1 MTATTEY
8 KGQHYELI
16 KSRID
21 PVFIDMK
28 PQHGEAL
35 RKIKPRHEPWMTPQL
50 ARVNKNAWAARN
62 SADKA
67 LTRLKDIHSFAE
79 PLLKARLREKTGID
93 VDTGNT
99 FLMLYREATSP
110 WYVIGTLRGST
121 TRKVSLLEAALNNFS
136 YNETYASNSA
146 FLVKRE
152 HVDDQYDISPLDRL
166 MTVAQFQTL
175 CRELDI
181 GKLYQAHL
189 QEMLLN
195 DEPVA
200 RSYVQS
206 RVVQSHKAT
215 LQAAAHM
222 ALAKKEISR
231 EGFQLIRAL
240 LDGRVALKL
249 GQQSMQ
255 ACELNIMDLKLTS
268 ILILRPEPAQPLHS
282 SRVIVYVPHDPEHPL
297 KEYDSHLAFLKE
309 LTGQLQRNETL
320 PSSSGNY
327 WQFFSQFVDHHERGH
342 FFADLKQRLTHVKWY
357 PHERGDS
364 RPSWRET
371 PISNPNLQYGATA
384 ITGPLWESLYQRQLD
399 KILNDARN
407 IAVPTA
413 DADKSARADWWANV
427 FKIVQDILNVAVMV
441 AAPFVPVVGLAMLG
455 YTAWQLTNEVIEG
468 VVDLTLA
475 HWEEAAEH
483 VVGVVND
490 VLQLAAFASG
500 ALIAKPLLLKLS
512 PLIENM
518 KAVRSFDGRTRL
530 WHPDLKPYEQSQLT
544 LPVGSRPD
552 ALGLHQH
559 AGKSVLPLEGRHY
572 AVRLDRNSGH
582 YRVEH
587 PSRPQAYSPRLQH
600 NGRGAWTHEAE
611 TPHEW
616 EGTRLM
622 RRMGHPV
629 DGLSDAELERIRRIS
644 GTPFDSL
651 RRMHVENTPPPP
663 LLDDT
668 LTRFKTWQEAK
679 NVGELIRTGQPL
691 YPESHWFDRIV
702 PDMPGWPADKALKVW
717 QNNDLTGA
725 YRQYGNPQ
733 ASDGQ
738 TLSIGIADVMAN
750 KLPERLVDFLDD
762 VDMQSLLGGNYP
774 KAERVQVLRNQ
785 LAELAVTRR
794 MEIFDYQY
802 NFKNRTPDTGAQLIQ
817 RHFPRL
823 PARLAESVAGEA
835 TAAEHS
841 IMTDQQR
848 LPLRLKSQA
857 REIEFEVLA
866 TRANEGVHDPALL
879 IPDTER
885 LALNA
890 LKIHTDTYQDWR
902 IEVREG
908 TDDGQ
913 LRCSAGPNA
922 ATTVRR
928 LIRDEHG
935 RYEVHDAAHN
945 RLHEAAG
952 FYDAVLSALPSAKR
966 TALGY
971 RIGEGRM
978 FRQWVMLMSETPAE
992 RRTLLA
998 RPSVHPFVPLETEL
1012 LLRGPRLSKGPLT
1025 VEEKVGN
1032 LYPHFSE
1039 TEVTAFTRSLHGTG
1053 DAHWKVERLEREL
1066 KALKE
1071 ILKSWEHKL
1080 RAESAPVDYESMG
1093 VPQTYWAYQ
1102 HKGGR
1107 FIADRLLECF
1117 ERRSE
1122 VFQER
1127 STSLESGYA
1136 LDLSKEMLPHD
1147 LQDWWRQLPEGLKPW
1162 LDQVTTLNL
1171 DGQGFSS
1178 ASNGLLKDFPQL
1190 RQLSARR
1197 CGLKTLPA
1205 SIGQM
1210 QRLETLRLNDNQLQL
1225 TPANAQQLN
1234 TLTRLEVLRLD
1245 NNPVS
1250 MPLSVG
1256 RMPRLRILSLINTQ
1270 IDAWPLGLF
1279 DVSRSR
1285 GFFLDLGNNPLRY
1298 IPEVAPG
1305 SNEARLIA
1313 RTRVHLDQLTRRA
1326 RSTYEQYRRS
1336 VGMRPSQSYATIAED
1351 LLEQWPVSVDT
1362 ELADETPGIGALR
1375 PEAWHELASEPG
1387 SDGFFRV
1394 LQDLTRSADYQQGG
1408 EALDQLTDRVWRM
1421 VDAMD
1426 IDTRLREE
1434 LFLMSTDPEGCEDAG
1449 AQLFNSM
1456 GIRVLESEAR
1466 TFSSSPEE
1474 LERRLVTLAKG
1485 AARLKQVNEIAR
1497 ADIAAR
1503 EGEPDEVEVHLAYE
1517 TGLARR
1523 LELPWQSEA
1532 MKFRQVAGV
1541 SDETIDAAYDSIVDD
1556 EAGDGLIDQMLDQP
1570 FWDQYLR
1577 ETWPGE
1583 IEANTR
1589 AHQEKADLLIDLR
1602 AAQATWVE
1610 SADRSPPLRRA
1621 LAELARKLSIP
1632 DAAVFTPEKM
1642 SQKTYDELLEGIGRQ
1657 EKALKRR
1664 LTREAMARA
1673 RI

>member
-35 RKIKPRHEPWMTPQL
+35 RKIKLRRESWMTPPL

-67 LTRLKDIHSFAE
+67 LNRLKDIHSFAK
-79 PLLKARLREKTGID
+79 PLLKTRLRERTGID
-93 VDTGNT
+93 VDIEHT
-99 FLMLYREATSP
+99 FLMLYREARSP
-110 WYVIGTLRGST
+110 WYVIETLSGST

-136 YNETYASNSA
+136 HNETYASNSA

-152 HVDDQYDISPLDRL
+152 HVNDQYDISPLDRL

-181 GKLYQAHL
+181 GRLYQAHL
-189 QEMLLN
+189 QDMLLN

-200 RSYVQS
+200 RSYMQS
-206 RVVQSHKAT
+206 LIVQSHKAT

-222 ALAKKEISR
+222 ALARKEISR

-249 GQQSMQ
+249 GQQPMH
-255 ACELNIMDLKLTS
+255 ACELNIMDLKLTG
-268 ILILRPEPAQPLHS
+268 ILILRPDPAQPLHS

-309 LTGQLQRNETL
+309 LSAQLQRNETL
-320 PSSSGNY
+320 ASTGGNY

-342 FFADLKQRLTHVKWY
+342 FFADLKQRLTHVNWY

-384 ITGPLWESLYQRQLD
+384 ITGALWESLYQRQLD

-413 DADKSARADWWANV
+413 DADKNARADWWANI
-427 FKIVQDILNVAVMV
+427 FKIAQDILNVAVMV

-468 VVDLTLA
+468 VVDLTLG

-490 VLQLAAFASG
+490 VLQLAAFAIG
-500 ALIAKPLLLKLS
+500 GVIAKPLLLKLS

-518 KAVRSFDGRTRL
+518 KAVRSFDGSTRL
-530 WHPDLKPYEQSQLT
+530 WHPDLKPYEQSRLT
-544 LPVGSRPD
+544 LPGGSKPD

-559 AGKSVLPLEGRHY
+559 AGKTVLPLEGKHY
-572 AVRLDRNSGH
+572 AVRFDRHSGH

-587 PSRPQAYSPRLQH
+587 PSRPQAYPPRLQH

-611 TPHEW
+611 SPHEW
-616 EGTRLM
+616 EGARLM
-622 RRMGHPV
+622 RRIGHSV
-629 DGLSDAELERIRRIS
+629 DGLSDAELEQIRHIS

-668 LTRFKTWQEAK
+668 LTRFKTWQEAR
-679 NVGELIRTGQPL
+679 NIGELIRTGQPL

-725 YRQYGNPQ
+725 YRLYGNPR
-733 ASDGQ
+733 ASEGH
-738 TLSIGIADVMAN
+738 TLSIGIADVMDN
-750 KLPERLVDFLDD
+750 KLPERLVDFLGDA
-762 VDMQSLLGGNYP
+762 DMQSLLGGNYP
-774 KAERVQVLRNQ
+774 KARRAQILRIR
-785 LAELAVTRR
+785 LADIVRTREG
-794 MEIFDYQY
+794 EIFDYHY
-802 NFKNRTPDTGAQLIQ
+802 RFKNRTVDTLAQIVQ
-817 RHFPRL
+817 RRFPRL
-823 PARLAESVAGEA
+823 SARLAESVASEA

-848 LPLRLKSQA
+848 IPLRLKSQA

-866 TRANEGVHDPALL
+866 TRANEVMHDPALL
-879 IPDTER
+879 TPDNER

-890 LKIHTDTYQDWR
+890 LKIYTNVFENLR
-902 IEVREG
+902 IEVRDG
-908 TDDGQ
+908 SDDGP
-913 LRCSAGPNA
+913 LRCSAGREDA
-922 ATTVRR
+922 ATVHR
-928 LIRDEHG
+928 LIRNEHG
-935 RYEVHDAAHN
+935 RYEVHDRADN
-945 RLHEAAG
+945 RLQDASD
-952 FYDAVLSALPSAKR
+952 FYEAVLSAIPETRR

-971 RIGEGRM
+971 RTGQGRM
-978 FRQWVMLMSETPAE
+978 LKRWVMELTEAPAE
-992 RRTLLA
+992 RRIVLA
-998 RPSVHPFVPLETEL
+998 RPPIRPFVPLETEL
-1012 LLRGPRLSKGPLT
+1012 LLRGPRLSKAPLT
-1025 VEEKVGN
+1025 VEEKVRN

-1039 TEVTAFTRSLHGTG
+1039 TEVATFTRSLHGTG
-1053 DAHWKVERLEREL
+1053 DAHWKVERLEHEL
-1066 KALKE
+1066 KKLKK
-1071 ILKSWEHKL
+1071 ILESWEHKF
-1080 RAESAPVDYESMG
+1080 RAEGAPVDFESMG
-1093 VPQTYWAYQ
+1093 VPQTYWEYRR
-1102 HKGGR
+1102 KGGR

-1147 LQDWWRQLPEGLKPW
+1147 LQHWWGQLPDDLKPW
-1162 LDQVTTLNL
+1162 LDQITTLNL

-1178 ASNGLLKDFPQL
+1178 ASNGLLKHFPQL
-1190 RQLSARR
+1190 RQLSARH
-1197 CGLKTLPA
+1197 CGLKTLPVG
-1205 SIGQM
+1205 IGQM
-1210 QRLETLRLNDNQLQL
+1210 QRLETLRLSDNQLQL
-1225 TPANAQQLN
+1225 TPTNTQHLN
-1234 TLTRLEVLRLD
+1234 TLTRLETLRLD
-1245 NNPVS
+1245 NNPIS
-1250 MPLSVG
+1250 IPLSVG

-1279 DVSRSR
+1279 DVPRPR

-1298 IPEVAPG
+1298 IPEVRPG
-1305 SNEARLIA
+1305 SDEARLIA
-1313 RTRVHLDQLTRRA
+1313 RTRVHLDQLNRRA
-1326 RSTYEQYRRS
+1326 RTTYEQYRKS
-1336 VGMRPSQSYATIAED
+1336 VGMRPSQSYATVAED

-1387 SDGFFRV
+1387 SDGFFQV
-1394 LQDLTRSADYQQGG
+1394 LQDLTRSADYEQGG

-1421 VDAMD
+1421 IDAMD

-1485 AARLKQVNEIAR
+1485 AARLRQVNEIAR

-1503 EGEPDEVEVHLAYE
+1503 QGEPDEVEVHLAYE

-1532 MKFRQVAGV
+1532 MKFRRVAGV
-1541 SDETIDAAYDSIVDD
+1541 SDETIDAAYDRIIDD
-1556 EAGDGLIDQMLDQP
+1556 EAGDGLVAQMLDQP
-1570 FWDQYLR
+1570 FWDRYLR
-1577 ETWPGE
+1577 ETWTGE
-1583 IEANTR
+1583 LAANTR
-1589 AHQEKADLLIDLR
+1589 RFQEKADLLIDLQ
-1602 AAQATWVE
+1602 AAQERWVE
-1610 SADRSPPLRRA
+1610 SADRSPPLRQA
-1621 LAELARKLSIP
+1621 LAELARRLSIP
-1632 DAAVFTPEKM
+1632 DAVVFTPEKM
-1642 SQKTYDELLEGIGRQ
+1642 SQQTFDRLLEDLGKQ
-1657 EKALKRR
+1657 EKALNRR
-1664 LTREAMARA
+1664 LTREAMTRA
-1673 RI
+1673 GI

>member
-28 PQHGEAL
+28 PQHGDAL
-35 RKIKPRHEPWMTPQL
+35 RKIKPRRESWMVPQL
-50 ARVNKNAWAARN
+50 AGVNRSAWAARN
-62 SADKA
+62 AADRA
-67 LTRLKDIHSFAE
+67 LARLKDIHSFAE

-93 VDTGNT
+93 VDIRNT
-99 FLMLYREATSP
+99 FLMLYREARSP
-110 WYVIGTLRGST
+110 WYVIETLSGSS

-136 YNETYASNSA
+136 YNEIYASNSA

-152 HVDDQYDISPLDRL
+152 HVNDQYDISPLDRL

-215 LQAAAHM
+215 LQAASHM
-222 ALAKKEISR
+222 ALARKEISR

-249 GQQSMQ
+249 GRQPMQ
-255 ACELNIMDLKLTS
+255 VCELNIMDLKLTG
-268 ILILRPEPAQPLHS
+268 ILILRPDPAQPLHS

-297 KEYDSHLAFLKE
+297 KEFDSHLAFLKE
-309 LTGQLQRNETL
+309 LTRQLQRNETL
-320 PSSSGNY
+320 DSTGGSY

-342 FFADLKQRLTHVKWY
+342 FFADLKQRLTSVKWY
-357 PHERGDS
+357 PQERGDS

-371 PISNPNLQYGATA
+371 PVSNPNLQYGATV

-413 DADKSARADWWANV
+413 DADKSARADWWANL
-427 FKIVQDILNVAVMV
+427 FKIVQDILNVTVMV

-468 VVDLTLA
+468 VVDLTLG
-475 HWEEAAEH
+475 HWEEATEH

-500 ALIAKPLLLKLS
+500 ALIARPLLLKLS

-518 KAVRSFDGRTRL
+518 KAVRSFDGSTRL
-530 WHPDLKPYEQSQLT
+530 WHPDLEPYEQSQLT
-544 LPVGSRPD
+544 LPGGSKPD

-559 AGKSVLPLEGRHY
+559 AGKTVLPLEGKHY
-572 AVRLDRNSGH
+572 AVRLDRSSGH

-587 PSRPQAYSPRLQH
+587 PSRPQAYSPRLRH

-611 TPHEW
+611 APHEW
-616 EGTRLM
+616 EGARLM
-622 RRMGHPV
+622 RRMGHSV

-644 GTPFDSL
+644 DTPVDSL
-651 RRMHVENTPPPP
+651 RRMHVENSPPPP

-668 LTRFKTWQEAK
+668 LTRFKTWQETK

-702 PDMPGWPADKALKVW
+702 PDMPGWPADKALKIW

-725 YRQYGNPQ
+725 YRQYGNPR

-738 TLSIGIADVMAN
+738 TLSIGIADVMDN
-750 KLPERLVDFLDD
+750 KLPERLVDFLGDA
-762 VDMQSLLGGNYP
+762 DMQSLLDGNYP
-774 KAERVQVLRNQ
+774 KGRRAQILRNH
-785 LAELAVTRR
+785 LADIVRTR
-794 MEIFDYQY
+794 ESDIFDYHY
-802 NFKNRTPDTGAQLIQ
+802 RFKNRTVDTLAQLIQ
-817 RHFPRL
+817 RRFPHL
-823 PARLAESVAGEA
+823 SARLAESVASEA

-841 IMTDQQR
+841 LMTDQQR
-848 LPLRLKSQA
+848 IPLRLKSQA

-866 TRANEGVHDPALL
+866 TRANEGVMDPALFT
-879 IPDTER
+879 PDTER
-885 LALNA
+885 LTLNA
-890 LKIHTDTYQDWR
+890 LKVYTNVFENLR

-908 TDDGQ
+908 TDDGR
-913 LRCSAGPNA
+913 LRCSAGREDA
-922 ATTVRR
+922 ATVHR
-928 LIRDEHG
+928 LIRNEHG
-935 RYEVHDAAHN
+935 RYEVHDSADN
-945 RLHEAAG
+945 RLQDG
-952 FYDAVLSALPSAKR
+952 SDFYEAVLSAIPEARR

-971 RIGEGRM
+971 RTGQGRM
-978 FRQWVMLMSETPAE
+978 LRQWVMALTETPAE
-992 RRTLLA
+992 RRIVLA
-998 RPSVHPFVPLETEL
+998 RPPIRPFVPLETEL
-1012 LLRGPRLSKGPLT
+1012 LLRGPRLSKAPLT
-1025 VEEKVGN
+1025 LEEKVRN

-1039 TEVTAFTRSLHGTG
+1039 TEVTAFTRSLHSTG
-1053 DAHWKVERLEREL
+1053 DAHWKIARLESEL
-1066 KALKE
+1066 KTLKE
-1071 ILKSWEHKL
+1071 KLETWRQSYLSSWDADNPDANL
-1080 RAESAPVDYESMG
+1080 PRAYHD
-1093 VPQTYWAYQ
+1093 YQ

-1117 ERRSE
+1117 ERKSE

-1127 STSLESGYA
+1127 SISLESGYA

-1147 LQDWWRQLPEGLKPW
+1147 LQHWWGQLPDGLKPW
-1162 LDQVTTLNL
+1162 LDQITTLNL

-1178 ASNGLLKDFPQL
+1178 TSNGLLKDFLQL
-1190 RQLSARR
+1190 RQLSARH

-1205 SIGQM
+1205 GISQM
-1210 QRLETLRLNDNQLQL
+1210 QRLETLRLSNNQLQL

-1234 TLTRLEVLRLD
+1234 MLTRLEILRLD

-1256 RMPRLRILSLINTQ
+1256 RMPRLRVLSLINTQ

-1279 DVSRSR
+1279 DVPRPR
-1285 GFFLDLGNNPLRY
+1285 GFFLDLGKNSLRY
-1298 IPEVAPG
+1298 IPEVRPG
-1305 SNEARLIA
+1305 SDEARLIA

-1326 RSTYEQYRRS
+1326 RTTYEQYRRS

-1387 SDGFFRV
+1387 SDGFFQV
-1394 LQDLTRSADYQQGG
+1394 LQDLTRSADYEQGG

-1421 VDAMD
+1421 IDAMD

-1466 TFSSSPEE
+1466 IFSRSPEE

-1485 AARLKQVNEIAR
+1485 AARLRQVNEIAR
-1497 ADIAAR
+1497 ADIATR
-1503 EGEPDEVEVHLAYE
+1503 QGEPDEVEVHLAYE

-1541 SDETIDAAYDSIVDD
+1541 SEATIDAAGDRILDR
-1556 EAGDGLIDQMLDQP
+1556 EAGDGLIEQMLDQP
-1570 FWDQYLR
+1570 FWDRYLR

-1589 AHQEKADLLIDLR
+1589 AHQQKIDLLIDLQ
-1602 AAQATWVE
+1602 AAQALWVE
-1610 SADRSPPLRRA
+1610 GNGRSTGLRQTIAD
-1621 LAELARKLSIP
+1621 LAQQLSIP
-1632 DAAVFTPEKM
+1632 EELLFTTEKM
-1642 SQKTYDELLEGIGRQ
+1642 NQKTFDAWLESIGRQ
-1657 EKALKRR
+1657 EKALKQR
-1664 LTREAMARA
+1664 LTREAMAR
-1673 RI
+1673 IGI

>member
-21 PVFIDMK
+21 PVFTAMK
-28 PQHGEAL
+28 PHHGEAL
-35 RKIKPRHEPWMTPQL
+35 KKIKPHRESWMTPQL

-62 SADKA
+62 GADKA
-67 LTRLKDIHSFAE
+67 LDRLKDIHSFAA
-79 PLLKARLREKTGID
+79 PLLKARLRERTGID
-93 VDTGNT
+93 VDIENT
-99 FLMLYREATSP
+99 FLMLYRDARSP
-110 WYVIGTLRGST
+110 WYVIKIFSGST

-136 YNETYASNSA
+136 CDETYASNCA

-152 HVDDQYDISPLDRL
+152 HVSEQYDISPLDRM
-166 MTVAQFQTL
+166 MTIAQFQTL

-181 GKLYQAHL
+181 GRLYQAHL
-189 QEMLLN
+189 QEMLLS

-206 RVVQSHKAT
+206 QVVQSHKAT

-222 ALAKKEISR
+222 ALAKEEISR

-240 LDGRVALKL
+240 LDGRMALKL
-249 GQQSMQ
+249 GQQTMQ
-255 ACELNIMDLKLTS
+255 ACELNIMDLKMTG
-268 ILILRPEPAQPLHS
+268 ILILRPDPAQPQHS

-309 LTGQLQRNETL
+309 LSRQLQRNETL
-320 PSSSGNY
+320 ASTGGNY

-371 PISNPNLQYGATA
+371 PTSNPNLQYGATA
-384 ITGPLWESLYQRQLD
+384 ITGALWESLYQRQLD

-427 FKIVQDILNVAVMV
+427 FKVAQDILNVAVMV

-483 VVGVVND
+483 VVGVVNN
-490 VLQLAAFASG
+490 VLQLAAFATG
-500 ALIAKPLLLKLS
+500 GVIAKPLLLKLS

-518 KAVRSFDGRTRL
+518 KAVRSFDGGTRL
-530 WHPDLKPYEQSQLT
+530 WHPDLKPYEQSQLR
-544 LPVGSRPD
+544 LPGGSKPD

-559 AGKSVLPLEGRHY
+559 AGKTVLPLEGRHY
-572 AVRLDRNSGH
+572 AVRFDRNSGD

-587 PSRPQAYSPRLQH
+587 PSRSQAYSPRLQH

-611 TPHEW
+611 SPHEW
-616 EGTRLM
+616 EGPRLM
-622 RRMGHPV
+622 RRIGHSV
-629 DGLSDAELERIRRIS
+629 DGLSDTELERIRQIS
-644 GTPFDSL
+644 GTPVDSL

-668 LTRFKTWQEAK
+668 LTRFKTRQETQ
-679 NVGELIRTGQPL
+679 NFGELIRTGQPL
-691 YPESHWFDRIV
+691 PPESHWFDRAV

-725 YRQYGNPQ
+725 HRQYGNPR
-733 ASDGQ
+733 ASDAQ
-738 TLSIGIADVMAN
+738 TLSIGVADVMDN
-750 KLPERLVDFLDD
+750 KLPERLVDFFDD
-762 VDMQSLLGGNYP
+762 ADMRSLLGGDYP
-774 KAERVQVLRNQ
+774 KARRAQILRNR
-785 LAELAVTRR
+785 LADIVRTREP
-794 MEIFDYQY
+794 EIFDYHY
-802 NFKNRTPDTGAQLIQ
+802 RFKNRTVDTLAQIVQ
-817 RHFPRL
+817 RRFPRL
-823 PARLAESVAGEA
+823 SARLAESVASEA

-841 IMTDQQR
+841 IMTEKQR
-848 LPLRLKSQA
+848 IPLRLKSQA

-866 TRANEGVHDPALL
+866 TRANEGLQDPALFT
-879 IPDTER
+879 PDTAR
-885 LALNA
+885 LALNT
-890 LKIHTDTYQDWR
+890 LRVYTDVFGNLR

-908 TDDGQ
+908 THDGP
-913 LRCSAGPNA
+913 LRCSAGPEDA
-922 ATTVRR
+922 ATVHR
-928 LIRDEHG
+928 LIRNEHG
-935 RYEVHDAAHN
+935 RYEVHDHADN
-945 RLHEAAG
+945 RLLGASDFYEAL
-952 FYDAVLSALPSAKR
+952 LSAIPEAR
-966 TALGY
+966 RRALGY
-971 RIGEGRM
+971 RTGQGRM
-978 FRQWVMLMSETPAE
+978 LRQWVMALTETPAE
-992 RRTLLA
+992 RRIVLA
-998 RPSVHPFVPLETEL
+998 RPPIRPFVPLETEL
-1012 LLRGPRLSKGPLT
+1012 LLRGPSQSKAPLT
-1025 VEEKVGN
+1025 VEEKVRN

-1039 TEVTAFTRSLHGTG
+1039 TEVTAFTRSLHSTG
-1053 DAHWKVERLEREL
+1053 DAHWKIARLEGEL
-1066 KALKE
+1066 KTLKE
-1071 ILKSWEHKL
+1071 KLETWRQSFLSSWDADGPDANL
-1080 RAESAPVDYESMG
+1080 PRAYHD
-1093 VPQTYWAYQ
+1093 YQ
-1102 HKGGR
+1102 HRGGR

-1136 LDLSKEMLPHD
+1136 LDLSKEMLPHN
-1147 LQDWWRQLPEGLKPW
+1147 LQHWWDQLPDGLKPW
-1162 LDQVTTLNL
+1162 LDQITTLNL

-1178 ASNGLLKDFPQL
+1178 AANGLLKDFPQL
-1190 RQLSARR
+1190 RQLSARY
-1197 CGLKTLPA
+1197 CDLKTLPA

-1210 QRLETLRLNDNQLQL
+1210 QRLETLRLSNNQLQL
-1225 TPANAQQLN
+1225 TPTNAQQLN
-1234 TLTRLEVLRLD
+1234 SLARLEILRLD

-1279 DVSRSR
+1279 DVPRPR

-1298 IPEVAPG
+1298 IPEVQPG
-1305 SNEARLIA
+1305 SDEAYLIA
-1313 RTRVHLDQLTRRA
+1313 RTRVHLEQLARRA

-1336 VGMRPSQSYATIAED
+1336 VGLRPSQSYATVAED
-1351 LLEQWPVSVDT
+1351 LLEQWPLSVDT
-1362 ELADETPGIGALR
+1362 NLADETPGIGAFR

-1387 SDGFFRV
+1387 SDGFFQV
-1394 LQDLTRSADYQQGG
+1394 LQGLTRSADYEQGG
-1408 EALDQLTDRVWRM
+1408 EARDQLTDRVWRM
-1421 VDAMD
+1421 IDAMD

-1474 LERRLVTLAKG
+1474 LERRLVILAKG
-1485 AARLKQVNEIAR
+1485 AARLRQVNEIAR

-1503 EGEPDEVEVHLAYE
+1503 QGNPDEVEVHLAYE

-1532 MKFRQVAGV
+1532 MRFRMVAGV
-1541 SDETIDAAYDSIVDD
+1541 SDETIDAAYNRIIDE
-1556 EAGDGLIDQMLDQP
+1556 EAGDRLVKQMLDQP
-1570 FWDQYLR
+1570 FWDRYLR
-1577 ETWPGE
+1577 ETWSGE
-1583 IEANTR
+1583 LAANTR
-1589 AHQEKADLLIDLR
+1589 LFQDKANLLIDLQ
-1602 AAQATWVE
+1602 AAQESWVE
-1610 SADRSPPLRRA
+1610 SADRSPSLRQT
-1621 LAELARKLSIP
+1621 LAELARRLSIP
-1632 DAAVFTPEKM
+1632 DAVVFTPEKM
-1642 SQKTYDELLEGIGRQ
+1642 SQKTFDELLENLGKQ
-1657 EKALKRR
+1657 EKALNIR
-1664 LTREAMARA
+1664 LTREAMSRA
-1673 RI
+1673 GI

>member
-1 MTATTEY
+1 
-8 KGQHYELI
+8 
-16 KSRID
+16 
-21 PVFIDMK
+21 MK

-35 RKIKPRHEPWMTPQL
+35 RKIKPRREPWMTPQL

-67 LTRLKDIHSFAE
+67 LNRLKDIHSFAA

-93 VDTGNT
+93 VDIEHT
-99 FLMLYREATSP
+99 FLMLYCEARSP
-110 WYVIGTLRGST
+110 WYVIETLSGST

-136 YNETYASNSA
+136 YNETYAPNSA
-146 FLVKRE
+146 FLVRRE
-152 HVDDQYDISPLDRL
+152 HVSDQYDISPLDRL

-181 GKLYQAHL
+181 GRLYQAHL
-189 QEMLLN
+189 QDMLLN
-195 DEPVA
+195 NEPVA

-206 RVVQSHKAT
+206 LIVQSHKAT

-222 ALAKKEISR
+222 ALARKEISR
-231 EGFQLIRAL
+231 EGFQLIRVL

-249 GQQSMQ
+249 GQQPMQ
-255 ACELNIMDLKLTS
+255 ACELNIMDLKLTG
-268 ILILRPEPAQPLHS
+268 ILILRPDPAQPLHS
-282 SRVIVYVPHDPEHPL
+282 TRVVVYVPHDPEHPL
-297 KEYDSHLAFLKE
+297 KEYASHLAFLEE
-309 LTGQLQRNETL
+309 LTRQLQRNEILRSTG
-320 PSSSGNY
+320 GNY

-342 FFADLKQRLTHVKWY
+342 FFADLKQRLLQVKWFEHKY
-357 PHERGDS
+357 GDP

-384 ITGPLWESLYQRQLD
+384 FTGPVWESLYQRQLD

-427 FKIVQDILNVAVMV
+427 FKVAQDILNVAVMV

-490 VLQLAAFASG
+490 VLQLATFAIG
-500 ALIAKPLLLKLS
+500 DVIARPLLLKLS

-518 KAVRSFDGRTRL
+518 KTVRSFDGSTRL

-544 LPVGSRPD
+544 LPDGSRPD

-559 AGKSVLPLEGRHY
+559 AGKTVLPLEGKHY
-572 AVRLDRNSGH
+572 AVRFDRHSGH

-587 PSRPQAYSPRLQH
+587 PSRPQAYSPRLRH

-611 TPHEW
+611 SPHEW
-616 EGTRLM
+616 EGPRLM
-622 RRMGHPV
+622 RRMGHSV

-644 GTPFDSL
+644 DTPLDSL
-651 RRMHVENTPPPP
+651 RRMHVENSPPPP

-668 LTRFKTWQEAK
+668 LTRFKTWQETK

-725 YRQYGNPQ
+725 YRQYGNPG
-733 ASDGQ
+733 ASSTQ
-738 TLSIGIADVMAN
+738 ILSIGIAEVMDN
-750 KLPERLVDFLDD
+750 KLPERLVDFLGDA
-762 VDMQSLLGGNYP
+762 DMQSLLGGNYP
-774 KAERVQVLRNQ
+774 KARRAQILRNR
-785 LAELAVTRR
+785 LADIVQTRES
-794 MEIFDYQY
+794 EIFDYHY
-802 NFKNRTPDTGAQLIQ
+802 RFKNRTVDTLAQLIQ
-817 RHFPRL
+817 RRFPHL
-823 PARLAESVAGEA
+823 SARLADSVASEA

-841 IMTDQQR
+841 IMTEQQR
-848 LPLRLKSQA
+848 IPLRLKSQA

-866 TRANEGVHDPALL
+866 TRANEGMQDPALL
-879 IPDTER
+879 TPDTER
-885 LALNA
+885 LALNT
-890 LKIHTDTYQDWR
+890 LKIYTNVFENLR

-908 TDDGQ
+908 THEGQ
-913 LRCSAGPNA
+913 LRCSAGREDA
-922 ATTVRR
+922 ATVHR
-928 LIRDEHG
+928 LIRNEHG
-935 RYEVHDAAHN
+935 RYEVHDNADN
-945 RLHEAAG
+945 RVQDASD
-952 FYDAVLSALPSAKR
+952 FYEAVLSAIPEARR

-971 RIGEGRM
+971 RTGQGRM
-978 FRQWVMLMSETPAE
+978 LRQWVMALTETPAE
-992 RRTLLA
+992 RRIVLA
-998 RPSVHPFVPLETEL
+998 HPPIRPFVPLETEL
-1012 LLRGPRLSKGPLT
+1012 LLRGPRLFKAPLT
-1025 VEEKVGN
+1025 VEEKVRN

-1039 TEVTAFTRSLHGTG
+1039 TEVATFTRSLHSTG
-1053 DAHWKVERLEREL
+1053 DAHWKIARLEGEL
-1066 KALKE
+1066 KTLKE
-1071 ILKSWEHKL
+1071 KLETWRQSFLSSWDADSPDANL
-1080 RAESAPVDYESMG
+1080 PRAYHD
-1093 VPQTYWAYQ
+1093 YQ

-1107 FIADRLLECF
+1107 FIADRLLDCF

-1147 LQDWWRQLPEGLKPW
+1147 LQHWWGQLPDGLKPW

-1178 ASNGLLKDFPQL
+1178 AANGLLKDFPQL
-1190 RQLSARR
+1190 RQLSARH

-1205 SIGQM
+1205 SISQM
-1210 QRLETLRLNDNQLQL
+1210 QRLETLRLSNNQLQL
-1225 TPANAQQLN
+1225 TPTNAQQLN
-1234 TLTRLEVLRLD
+1234 MLTRLEILRLD

-1279 DVSRSR
+1279 DVPRPR

-1298 IPEVAPG
+1298 IPEVTPG
-1305 SNEARLIA
+1305 SNEAWLVA
-1313 RTRVHLDQLTRRA
+1313 RTRVHLDRLARRA
-1326 RSTYEQYRRS
+1326 RATYEQYRRS
-1336 VGMRPSQSYATIAED
+1336 VGLRPSQSYATIAED

-1362 ELADETPGIGALR
+1362 ELADETPGIGTLR

-1387 SDGFFRV
+1387 SDGFFKV
-1394 LQDLTRSADYQQGG
+1394 LQDLTYSADYQQGG
-1408 EALDQLTDRVWRM
+1408 TALDQLTDRVWRM
-1421 VDAMD
+1421 IDAMD

-1456 GIRVLESEAR
+1456 GVRVLESEAR
-1466 TFSSSPEE
+1466 TFSRSPEE
-1474 LERRLVTLAKG
+1474 LERALVTLAKG
-1485 AARLKQVNEIAR
+1485 AARLSQVNEIAR

-1503 EGEPDEVEVHLAYE
+1503 QSEPDEVEVHLAYE

-1532 MKFRQVAGV
+1532 MKFRRVAGV
-1541 SDETIDAAYDSIVDD
+1541 SDEMIDAAYEKILGA
-1556 EAGDGLIDQMLDQP
+1556 EAGDGLADQMLDQA
-1570 FWDQYLR
+1570 FWDRYLR

-1589 AHQEKADLLIDLR
+1589 AHQEKADLLIDLQS
-1602 AAQATWVE
+1602 AQERWVE
-1610 SADRSPPLRRA
+1610 SGGRSPGLRQTVA
-1621 LAELARKLSIP
+1621 DLAQRLSIP
-1632 DAAVFTPEKM
+1632 EDVVFTAEKM
-1642 SQKTYDELLEGIGRQ
+1642 SQKTYVELLENIGHQ
-1657 EKALKRR
+1657 EKALQRK
-1664 LTREAMARA
+1664 LTREAMERA
-1673 RI
+1673 GI

>member
-28 PQHGEAL
+28 PQHGEAF
-35 RKIKPRHEPWMTPQL
+35 RKIKPRRESWMTPQL

-67 LTRLKDIHSFAE
+67 LSRLKDIHSFAK

-93 VDTGNT
+93 IDIEKTV
-99 FLMLYREATSP
+99 LMLYRDARSP
-110 WYVIGTLRGST
+110 WYVIETLSGSA

-136 YNETYASNSA
+136 YNETYAPNSA
-146 FLVKRE
+146 FLVRRE
-152 HVDDQYDISPLDRL
+152 HVNDQYDISPLDRL

-181 GKLYQAHL
+181 GRLYQAHL
-189 QEMLLN
+189 QNILLN

-222 ALAKKEISR
+222 ALARNEISR

-249 GQQSMQ
+249 GQQPMQ
-255 ACELNIMDLKLTS
+255 ACELNIMDLKLTG
-268 ILILRPEPAQPLHS
+268 ILILRPDPAQPLHS

-297 KEYDSHLAFLKE
+297 KEYDSHLDFLKE
-309 LTGQLQRNETL
+309 LSRQLQRNETL
-320 PSSSGNY
+320 ASTGGNY

-342 FFADLKQRLTHVKWY
+342 FFADLKQRLMHVKWY

-371 PISNPNLQYGATA
+371 PVSNPHLQYGATV

-427 FKIVQDILNVAVMV
+427 FKILQDILNAAVMV

-475 HWEEAAEH
+475 HWEDAAEH

-490 VLQLAAFASG
+490 VLQLAAFAIG
-500 ALIAKPLLLKLS
+500 GVIAKPLLLKLS

-518 KAVRSFDGRTRL
+518 KAVRSFDGSTRL

-544 LPVGSRPD
+544 LPGGSKPD
-552 ALGLHQH
+552 VRGLHQH
-559 AGKSVLPLEGRHY
+559 AGKTVLPLEGRHY
-572 AVRLDRNSGH
+572 AVRFDRNSGD

-611 TPHEW
+611 SPHEW
-616 EGTRLM
+616 EGPRLM
-622 RRMGHPV
+622 RRMGHSV
-629 DGLSDAELERIRRIS
+629 DGLSDTELERIRQIS
-644 GTPFDSL
+644 GTPVDSL
-651 RRMHVENTPPPP
+651 RRMHVENSPPPP

-668 LTRFKTWQEAK
+668 LTRFKTWQEAR
-679 NVGELIRTGQPL
+679 NVGELIRIGQPL

-702 PDMPGWPADKALKVW
+702 PDMPGWPSDKALKVW

-725 YRQYGNPQ
+725 YRQYGNPG
-733 ASDGQ
+733 ASSAQ
-738 TLSIGIADVMAN
+738 TLSVGIADVIDN
-750 KLPERLVDFLDD
+750 KLPERLVDFLGDA
-762 VDMQSLLGGNYP
+762 DMQSLLGGNYP
-774 KAERVQVLRNQ
+774 KARRAQILRNR
-785 LAELAVTRR
+785 LADIVRPRES
-794 MEIFDYQY
+794 EIFDYHY
-802 NFKNRTPDTGAQLIQ
+802 RFKNRTADTLAQMIQ
-817 RHFPRL
+817 RRFPHL
-823 PARLAESVAGEA
+823 SARLAESLAGEA
-835 TAAEHS
+835 TTAEHS
-841 IMTDQQR
+841 IMTEQQR
-848 LPLRLKSQA
+848 IPLRLKSQA
-857 REIEFEVLA
+857 REIEFEVLS
-866 TRANEGVHDPALL
+866 TRANEGVQAPALL
-879 IPDTER
+879 TPDSER
-885 LALNA
+885 LALNT
-890 LKIHTDTYQDWR
+890 LKVYTNVFENLR

-908 TDDGQ
+908 THDGW
-913 LRCSAGPNA
+913 LRCSAGPENA
-922 ATTVRR
+922 ATVHR
-928 LIRDEHG
+928 LIRNEHG
-935 RYEVHDAAHN
+935 LYDVHDSADN
-945 RLHEAAG
+945 RVQEASD
-952 FYDAVLSALPSAKR
+952 FYEAVLSAIPEARR

-971 RIGEGRM
+971 RTGQGRV
-978 FRQWVMLMSETPAE
+978 FRQWVMALTETPAE
-992 RRTLLA
+992 RRIVLA
-998 RPSVHPFVPLETEL
+998 SPPIRPFVPLETEL
-1012 LLRGPRLSKGPLT
+1012 LLRGPRLSKAPLT
-1025 VEEKVGN
+1025 VEEKVRN

-1039 TEVTAFTRSLHGTG
+1039 SEVATFTRSLHSTG
-1053 DAHWKVERLEREL
+1053 DAHWKIARLESEL
-1066 KALKE
+1066 KTLKE
-1071 ILKSWEHKL
+1071 KL
-1080 RAESAPVDYESMG
+1080 ETWRQSFLSNWDADIPDATLPRAYRDF
-1093 VPQTYWAYQ
+1093 Q
-1102 HKGGR
+1102 HIGGR

-1117 ERRSE
+1117 ERKSE

-1147 LQDWWRQLPEGLKPW
+1147 LQHWWGQLPDGLKPW
-1162 LDQVTTLNL
+1162 LDQITTLNL
-1171 DGQGFSS
+1171 DGQRFSS
-1178 ASNGLLKDFPQL
+1178 SSNGLLKDFPQL
-1190 RQLSARR
+1190 RQLSARH
-1197 CGLKTLPA
+1197 CDLKTLPA

-1210 QRLETLRLNDNQLQL
+1210 LRLETLRLSDNQLQM
-1225 TPANAQQLN
+1225 TPSNAQQLN
-1234 TLTRLEVLRLD
+1234 TLTRLEILRLD

-1279 DVSRSR
+1279 DVPRPR

-1298 IPEVAPG
+1298 IPEVRPG

-1313 RTRVHLDQLTRRA
+1313 RTRVHLDQLARRA
-1326 RSTYEQYRRS
+1326 RATYEQYRRS
-1336 VGMRPSQSYATIAED
+1336 VGLRPSQSYATIAED

-1387 SDGFFRV
+1387 SDGFFQV
-1394 LQDLTRSADYQQGG
+1394 LQDLTLSADYEQGG

-1421 VDAMD
+1421 IDAMD

-1434 LFLMSTDPEGCEDAG
+1434 LFLMSTNPEGCEDAG

-1485 AARLKQVNEIAR
+1485 AARLRQVNEIAR

-1503 EGEPDEVEVHLAYE
+1503 QGEPDEVEVHLAYE
-1517 TGLARR
+1517 TGLVRR

-1532 MKFRQVAGV
+1532 MKFRRVAGV
-1541 SDETIDAAYDSIVDD
+1541 SDETIDAAYDRIIDD
-1556 EAGDGLIDQMLDQP
+1556 EAGDGLVEQMLDQP
-1570 FWDQYLR
+1570 FWDRYLR
-1577 ETWPGE
+1577 ETWSGE
-1583 IEANTR
+1583 LAANTR
-1589 AHQEKADLLIDLR
+1589 RFQEKADLLIDLQT
-1602 AAQATWVE
+1602 AQERWIE
-1610 SADRSPPLRRA
+1610 SADRSPPLRQA
-1621 LAELARKLSIP
+1621 LAELARRLSIP
-1632 DAAVFTPEKM
+1632 DAVVFTPEKM
-1642 SQKTYDELLEGIGRQ
+1642 SQQTFDRLLEDLGKQERQ
-1657 EKALKRR
+1657 LNRN
-1664 LTREAMARA
+1664 LTREAMTRA
-1673 RI
+1673 GL